1 MFALG
6 EFDKWYSA
14 MIVSAG
20 GSTQGLQC
28 EFGISSLPDD
38 LNRINFMM
46 CDVIQARS
54 AGLMDDLIK
63 NPSPW
68 SFNIVD
74 MCVLF
79 SAMRELVGGHTRGF
93 DQFPWFDDNVAA
105 SLRPITTRLRKIRL
119 DTWAEFHWD
128 VSLPRTRRLGCCGG
142 VWAFLAVK
150 MRIEGFLTMTNGCY
164 PVLHPE
170 TANREPMSQIQRNVP
185 YTCHAG
191 GHASTI

>member
-128 VSLPRTRRLGCCGG
+128 VSLPT
-142 VWAFLAVK
+142 
-150 MRIEGFLTMTNGCY
+150 
-164 PVLHPE
+164 
-170 TANREPMSQIQRNVP
+170 
-185 YTCHAG
+185 
-191 GHASTI
+191 